1 MVAFGNKSP
10 LETAIA
16 KNKIEIWNIMRNG
29 LELSE
34 KEKLVQLRAMIECGR
49 MEEDVYFEEFKELLS
64 SLPVELVKDS
74 SILIHCKGKVKIG
87 IYPQPNFLHSKI
99 FVFSLGMSQ
108 VTVEHIE
115 GKGSSDETFT
125 LLQV

>member
-16 KNKIEIWNIMRNG
+16 KNQIEIWNIMRNG

-34 KEKLVQLRAMIECGR
+34 KEKLVQLRAMIDFGR

-64 SLPVELVKDS
+64 SLPVELVNDS
-74 SILIHCKGKVKIG
+74 SYIAKETLKYAFNLNQTVCAAK
-87 IYPQPNFLHSKI
+87 
-99 FVFSLGMSQ
+99 SL
-108 VTVEHIE
+108 
-115 GKGSSDETFT
+115 SSH
-125 LLQV
+125 

>member
-16 KNKIEIWNIMRNG
+16 KNQIEIWNIMRNG

-49 MEEDVYFEEFKELLS
+49 MEEDVYFKEFKELLS
-64 SLPVELVKDS
+64 SLPVELVNDS
-74 SILIHCKGKVKIG
+74 SYIAKETLKYAFNLNQTVCAAK
-87 IYPQPNFLHSKI
+87 
-99 FVFSLGMSQ
+99 SL
-108 VTVEHIE
+108 
-115 GKGSSDETFT
+115 SSH
-125 LLQV
+125 

>member
-16 KNKIEIWNIMRNG
+16 KNQIEIWNIMRNG

-49 MEEDVYFEEFKELLS
+49 MEEDVYFKEFKELLS
-64 SLPVELVKDS
+64 SLPVELVNDS
-74 SILIHCKGKVKIG
+74 SYIAKETLKYAFNLNQTFCAAK
-87 IYPQPNFLHSKI
+87 
-99 FVFSLGMSQ
+99 SL
-108 VTVEHIE
+108 
-115 GKGSSDETFT
+115 SSH
-125 LLQV
+125 

>member
-16 KNKIEIWNIMRNG
+16 KNQIEIWNIMRNG

-49 MEEDVYFEEFKELLS
+49 MEEKLYFEEFKELLS
-64 SLPVELVKDS
+64 SLSVELVNDS
-74 SILIHCKGKVKIG
+74 SYIAKETLKYAFNLNQTVCAAK
-87 IYPQPNFLHSKI
+87 
-99 FVFSLGMSQ
+99 SL
-108 VTVEHIE
+108 
-115 GKGSSDETFT
+115 SSH
-125 LLQV
+125 

>member
-16 KNKIEIWNIMRNG
+16 KNQIEIWNILRNG

-49 MEEDVYFEEFKELLS
+49 MEKDVYFEEFKELLS
-64 SLPVELVKDS
+64 SLPVELVNDS
-74 SILIHCKGKVKIG
+74 TYIAKETLKWAFI
-87 IYPQPNFLHSKI
+87 PNQNFCAAK
-99 FVFSLGMSQ
+99 SL
-108 VTVEHIE
+108 
-115 GKGSSDETFT
+115 SSH
-125 LLQV
+125 

>member
-16 KNKIEIWNIMRNG
+16 KNQIEIWNIMRNG

-49 MEEDVYFEEFKELLS
+49 MEEDVYFKEFKELLS
-64 SLPVELVKDS
+64 SLPVELVNDFISNDS
-74 SILIHCKGKVKIG
+74 SYIAKETLKYAFNLNQTFCAAK
-87 IYPQPNFLHSKI
+87 
-99 FVFSLGMSQ
+99 SLSF
-108 VTVEHIE
+108 H
-115 GKGSSDETFT
+115 
-125 LLQV
+125 

>member
-16 KNKIEIWNIMRNG
+16 NNQIEIWKIMRNG

-49 MEEDVYFEEFKELLS
+49 MEEDAYCKEFKELLS
-64 SLPVELVKDS
+64 SLPVELVNDS
-74 SILIHCKGKVKIG
+74 SYIAK
-87 IYPQPNFLHSKI
+87 
-99 FVFSLGMSQ
+99 
-108 VTVEHIE
+108 
-115 GKGSSDETFT
+115 ET
-125 LLQV
+125 LK

>member
-34 KEKLVQLRAMIECGR
+34 KEKLVQLRAMIECWR
-49 MEEDVYFEEFKELLS
+49 MKEDVYFEEFKELLS
-64 SLPVELVKDS
+64 SLPVELVNDS
-74 SILIHCKGKVKIG
+74 AYIAK
-87 IYPQPNFLHSKI
+87 
-99 FVFSLGMSQ
+99 
-108 VTVEHIE
+108 
-115 GKGSSDETFT
+115 ET
-125 LLQV
+125 LK

>member
-16 KNKIEIWNIMRNG
+16 KNQIEIWNILRKG

-49 MEEDVYFEEFKELLS
+49 MDVYFEEFKELLS
-64 SLPVELVKDS
+64 PLPVELVNDS
-74 SILIHCKGKVKIG
+74 AYIAKETL
-87 IYPQPNFLHSKI
+87 IYPEPNLFAQQNLC
-99 FVFSLGMSQ
+99 
-108 VTVEHIE
+108 
-115 GKGSSDETFT
+115 
-125 LLQV
+125 LLIRIV

>member
-16 KNKIEIWNIMRNG
+16 KNQIEIWNIMRKG

-34 KEKLVQLRAMIECGR
+34 MEKLMQLRAMIKCGR

-64 SLPVELVKDS
+64 SLPVELVNDS
-74 SILIHCKGKVKIG
+74 AYIAKETL
-87 IYPQPNFLHSKI
+87 IYPEPNLFAQQNLC
-99 FVFSLGMSQ
+99 
-108 VTVEHIE
+108 
-115 GKGSSDETFT
+115 
-125 LLQV
+125 LLIRIV